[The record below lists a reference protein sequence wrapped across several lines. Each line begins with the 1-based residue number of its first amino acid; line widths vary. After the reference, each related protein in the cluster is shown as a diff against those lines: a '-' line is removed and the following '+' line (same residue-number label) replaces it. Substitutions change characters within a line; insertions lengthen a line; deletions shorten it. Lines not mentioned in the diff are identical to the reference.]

1 MIKYWI
7 FEGDSDK
14 KAFNAALLSLK
25 MKKST
30 TNLSRRCSQKT
41 IDPDYISATCNE
53 CMFYIL
59 KWRSCK
65 AWDLMR
71 YILGFTVTLLKTANL
86 IAWTV

>member
-59 KWRSCK
+59 K
-65 AWDLMR
+65 
-71 YILGFTVTLLKTANL
+71 
-86 IAWTV
+86 